1 MNWSKNPKIAA
12 SLIGTFSLLYDAID
26 VNGDEV
32 VEIDEYK
39 TFFKIMGKFEHIRGV
54 VVKSRDISFTL

>member
-39 TFFKIMGKFEHIRGV
+39 TFFKIMGRFKHLSGV
-54 VVKSRDISFTL
+54 VHKTKDSPFT

>member
-39 TFFKIMGKFEHIRGV
+39 TFFKIMGRFKHLSAAVYKI
-54 VVKSRDISFTL
+54 KDSPFTQ

>member
-39 TFFKIMGKFEHIRGV
+39 TFFKIMGKFKYICGV
-54 VVKSRDISFTL
+54 VFKIKDFFPLW

>member
-39 TFFKIMGKFEHIRGV
+39 TFFKIMGRF
-54 VVKSRDISFTL
+54 